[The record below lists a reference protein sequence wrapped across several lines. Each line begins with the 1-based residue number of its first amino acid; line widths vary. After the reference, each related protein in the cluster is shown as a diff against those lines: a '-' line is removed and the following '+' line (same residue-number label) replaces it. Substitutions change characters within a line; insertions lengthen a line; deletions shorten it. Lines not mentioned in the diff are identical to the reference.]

1 MQKRFYVR
9 PKGFEPLTDGL
20 ENRCSIQLSYGRI
33 GAQKYKNAANKQT
46 KVSILFKEIQTDLFC
61 ISTSKTIRDKICSFY
76 IAGNLILILHVK
88 FDIYEEI
95 N

>member
-46 KVSILFKEIQTDLFC
+46 KVSILFQEI
-61 ISTSKTIRDKICSFY
+61 
-76 IAGNLILILHVK
+76 
-88 FDIYEEI
+88 
-95 N
+95 